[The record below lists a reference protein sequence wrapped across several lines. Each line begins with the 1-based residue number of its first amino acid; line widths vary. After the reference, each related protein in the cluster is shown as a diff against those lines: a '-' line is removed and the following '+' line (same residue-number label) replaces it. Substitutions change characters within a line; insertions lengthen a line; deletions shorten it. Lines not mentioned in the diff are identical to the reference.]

1 MFKKMYAAIKMA
13 EKAYE
18 RNEVPIGAAIYK
30 NNELIAK
37 AHNECILRN
46 NSIAHAEILA
56 IQKAMEELNSQYLD
70 NCEIYVTLEPCMM
83 CMGAIINSR
92 ISKLVYGAY
101 EPKTGFADSIVN
113 IRSIYNCNNL
123 QIYPGICEEQCAKL
137 MSDFFILIR
146 NK

>member
-1 MFKKMYAAIKMA
+1 
-13 EKAYE
+13 
-18 RNEVPIGAAIYK
+18 
-30 NNELIAK
+30 
-37 AHNECILRN
+37 
-46 NSIAHAEILA
+46 
-56 IQKAMEELNSQYLD
+56 QKAMEELNSQYLD

>member
-56 IQKAMEELNSQYLD
+56 IQKA
-70 NCEIYVTLEPCMM
+70 
-83 CMGAIINSR
+83 
-92 ISKLVYGAY
+92 
-101 EPKTGFADSIVN
+101 
-113 IRSIYNCNNL
+113 
-123 QIYPGICEEQCAKL
+123 
-137 MSDFFILIR
+137 
-146 NK
+146 